1 LIQFKLKFEFIVF
14 DDLNMSLPTVIE
26 VVDDNADIRRMMSL
40 VLKTKGLTVRTHESA
55 EAFLA
60 AERPAQARLLIL
72 DVRMPGMTGL
82 ELHSRLLVQGE
93 KYPVIFMSGEC
104 QPHETTAVQAS
115 TPIAFLWK
123 PFNTQQLLQAIE
135 EGMKQLSAA
144 SA

>member
-1 LIQFKLKFEFIVF
+1 MTPQPII
-14 DDLNMSLPTVIE
+14 D
-26 VVDDNADIRRMMSL
+26 VVDDNPDIRRMLGL
-40 VLKTKGLTVRTHESA
+40 VLNTHGFTVHAHESA

-60 AERPAQARLLIL
+60 EERTAAPRLLIL

-82 ELHSRLLVQGE
+82 ELHSRLLAQGE

>member
-1 LIQFKLKFEFIVF
+1 MAAQPII
-14 DDLNMSLPTVIE
+14 D
-26 VVDDNADIRRMMSL
+26 VVDDNPDIRRMMGL
-40 VLKTKGLTVRTHESA
+40 VLKTHGFTVHAHESA

-60 AERPAQARLLIL
+60 TERTLAPRVLIL

-82 ELHSRLLVQGE
+82 ELHSRLLAQGE

-115 TPIAFLWK
+115 IPIAFLWK
-123 PFNTQQLLQAIE
+123 PFNTQQLLQAIQ
-135 EGMKQLSAA
+135 EGMKQWPTA

>member
-1 LIQFKLKFEFIVF
+1 LTPQPII
-14 DDLNMSLPTVIE
+14 D
-26 VVDDNADIRRMMSL
+26 VVDDNSDIRRMLGL
-40 VLKTKGLTVRTHESA
+40 VLKTNGFTVHPHESA

-60 AERPAQARLLIL
+60 EERTAEPRLLIL

-82 ELHSRLLVQGE
+82 ELHSRLLAQGE

-104 QPHETTAVQAS
+104 QPHESTAVQAS
-115 TPIAFLWK
+115 SPIAFLWK